1 MAINIFVI
9 LHIFPS
15 NRGVVLAK
23 FPEIFHG
30 NKVDKCVQHS
40 GVLQGYKYILFG
52 QMSVISQKH
61 PTPLLQAKSVQ
72 TQFLTIKCH
81 F

>member
-1 MAINIFVI
+1 MAINIFVT

-15 NRGVVLAK
+15 NRAIVLAK
-23 FPEIFHG
+23 VPEIFHA
-30 NKVDKCVQHS
+30 NKLGKCVQHS

-52 QMSVISQKH
+52 QMSVI
-61 PTPLLQAKSVQ
+61 LQN
-72 TQFLTIKCH
+72 TTILYSRVRVFKPN